1 MNKKNQKKS
10 YYVGVILAILVLV
23 IIIGVKWYLGS
34 YYRAS
39 EEAGQCISEN
49 DQSGVSVVENEDGYA
64 FIPDD
69 AKIGF
74 IFYPGGKVESASYAP
89 LMSKLAGNGILCVLL
104 DLNGNLA
111 FLESKAADGV
121 IEKYPQVEDWYIGGH
136 SLGGVVAASYAM
148 KHESEFEGLVLMASY
163 PSSDIT
169 KTNLKVLS
177 IYGDQDEV
185 VGADKYAKVKR
196 KMPVDTTEVVVKG
209 GCHAYFGDYG
219 EQSGDGKPTIS
230 REEQEDITVQ
240 EIVEFVGAE

>member
-1 MNKKNQKKS
+1 MNKKNQKKP
-10 YYVGVILAILVLV
+10 YYVGAILVVLLLV
-23 IIIGVKWYLGS
+23 IIIGVKLYLGS

-39 EEAGQCISEN
+39 ETAWQCISEN
-49 DQSGVSVVENEDGYA
+49 DQSGVAVVENEDGYA
-64 FIPDD
+64 FIPND
-69 AKIGF
+69 ANVGF

-111 FLESKAADGV
+111 FLESKAADGMM
-121 IEKYPQVEDWYIGGH
+121 EKYPQVEEWYIGGH

-148 KHESEFEGLVLMASY
+148 KHEDEFEGIVFMASY
-163 PSSDIT
+163 PSSDISET
-169 KTNLKVLS
+169 SLKVLS

-185 VGADKYAKVKR
+185 VGADKYVKVKKKQPKSTR
-196 KMPVDTTEVVVKG
+196 EVVVKG

-219 EQSGDGKPTIS
+219 EQSGDGEPTIS

-240 EIVEFVGAE
+240 EIVDFVGLD